1 MAQKGRR
8 HSAIYLLP
16 DLLRTLVS
24 PRITVRYPFEPME
37 LPSAFRG
44 RVTVDPE
51 LCTGCG
57 LCVRDCPAN
66 ALELERPDK
75 EHHRLIYHVD
85 RCAFCGQCQL
95 SCRFGAI
102 TLTNELAPPS
112 DSRDPLREV
121 FARDSHE

>member
-1 MAQKGRR
+1 LAKKGRR

-16 DLLRTLVS
+16 ELLRTLLS

-51 LCTGCG
+51 LCRGCG

-66 ALELERPDK
+66 ALELDHPDND
-75 EHHRLIYHVD
+75 HHRLSYYVY

-95 SCRFGAI
+95 TCPFGAI

-112 DSRDPLREV
+112 DDRDPLCEV
-121 FARDSHE
+121 FAKENEE